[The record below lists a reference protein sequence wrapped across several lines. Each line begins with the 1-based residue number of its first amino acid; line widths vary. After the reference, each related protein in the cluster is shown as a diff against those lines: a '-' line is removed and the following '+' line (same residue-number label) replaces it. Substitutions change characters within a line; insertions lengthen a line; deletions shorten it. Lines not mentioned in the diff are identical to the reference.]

1 MAMNILKAL
10 FGDRKKSPNPSAQAA
25 DKARSKNWSVLVIG
39 GGIGG
44 LTAGI
49 ALRRK
54 GFDVEIIERD
64 AEWSVYGVGIIQ
76 QNNVVRAVAELGV
89 IDDYVNAG
97 FGFDHVKIFLP
108 NGTEVAHIPT
118 PALTENYPASVGI
131 GRPAL
136 QQVLGDRAKSSGAR
150 IRLGITADKIND
162 TGSKV
167 DVTFSDG
174 TAGSYDLVIGAD
186 GLYSQTRNLLFP
198 DAPQPEFTGQSVWRY
213 NFKRPKE
220 VQGLWVY
227 NGTPGIGLVPMTDEL
242 MYMYVTTAEPGN
254 PRIPDENL
262 AIEMRKRMTTPSPV
276 VQALVDQVTDNDG
289 VVYRPLEWL
298 MLEGP
303 WHKGRI
309 ALLGD
314 AVHGTTPHL
323 GQGAGLAIEDSLV
336 IADELSKAAT
346 PEEAFQ
352 KYRDRR
358 YERCNYIV
366 KNSLAICKGQIGE
379 GPLVDNSKASA
390 EAIGVVSQPI

>member
-1 MAMNILKAL
+1 MSILGKI
-10 FGDRKKSPNPSAQAA
+10 FGSRGKSTQAA
-25 DKARSKNWSVLVIG
+25 DEPTSSGGSNAWSILVIG

-64 AEWSVYGVGIIQ
+64 PEWSVYGVGIIQ

-89 IDDYVNAG
+89 IDDYVDAG

-118 PALTENYPASVGI
+118 PALTERYPACVGI

-136 QQVLGDRAKSSGAR
+136 QCVLGDRAKASGAK
-150 IRLGITADKIND
+150 IRLGRTAETIND
-162 TGSKV
+162 TGDRV

-174 TAGSYDLVIGAD
+174 TRGSYDLVIGAD
-186 GLYSQTRNLLFP
+186 GLYSQTRDMLFP
-198 DAPQPEFTGQSVWRY
+198 DAPKPEFTGQSVWRY
-213 NFKRPKE
+213 NFKRPDD

-227 NGTPGIGLVPMTDEL
+227 NGTPGVGLVPMTDDL

-254 PRIPDENL
+254 PRIPTENL
-262 AIEMRKRMTTPSPV
+262 ASEMRKRMTTPSPMI
-276 VQALVDQVTDNDG
+276 QALVEKVTDNDG

-303 WHKGRI
+303 WHKGRV

-314 AVHGTTPHL
+314 AVHATTPHL

-358 YERCNYIV
+358 FERCDYIV
-366 KNSLAICKGQIGE
+366 KNSLAICKGQLGE
-379 GPLVDNSKASA
+379 GPLIDNSKASA